1 MRQRGVGRGRR
12 CGSRARRALVRRTA
26 GVRPVLR
33 RHRML
38 AVRVR
43 TRLGFGDN
51 RPVAVC
57 RMRVR
62 RLLGRVEGARWVGGG
77 RVSDG
82 RVEVS
87 AVIRHERLLLQA
99 LLFRSRHVHH
109 R

>member
-1 MRQRGVGRGRR
+1 M
-12 CGSRARRALVRRTA
+12 A
-26 GVRPVLR
+26 GVRPALR
-33 RHRML
+33 RHRVL
-38 AVRVR
+38 AVRMR

-51 RPVAVC
+51 GPVTVG

-87 AVIRHERLLLQA
+87 AVIRNERLLLQA
-99 LLFRSRHVHH
+99 LLLCSRNVHH